1 MKELFAVRWV
11 KIALFNLFLV
21 ACLGV
26 LMRYKIGFD
35 FPFFDQKN
43 IHHSHSHFAL
53 YGWISLIIMV
63 LMTHA
68 LRLKDSAKPL
78 LSFKTLFLI
87 QLLSAYGMFISFFVQ
102 GYGTV
107 STSFSML
114 SLLSSIYFCGYFF
127 RQAQEHKQEPA
138 FKWFNAALLF
148 NLIAAMGTFYMT
160 YMMLTKQLDQNIY
173 LASEY
178 WILHFQYNGWMFFAC
193 LGLFIQY
200 LHTQNKEV
208 ASLNRVFWLFALSCL
223 PAYGLSVLWLELPL
237 SIYIPVVLA
246 SLCQFV
252 GLVFL
257 MDYVRKNRFFDD
269 LRLELFPRLLLAGI
283 GGALLIKV
291 CLQLGSTIPSLSQ
304 LAFGFRPIV
313 IAYLHLVLLAFT
325 TVFLITYCVLRK
337 LISPSRFTFI
347 GLSVFVIGVFLN
359 ELVLGIQGVAAL
371 GYILIPYVNEALF
384 VVALL
389 ILIGLLLV
397 NLANLRWTKQAEQ

>member
-1 MKELFAVRWV
+1 MKELVAVRWV
-11 KIALFNLFLV
+11 KITLFNLCLV

-26 LMRYKIGFD
+26 LLRFKIAFE

-43 IHHSHSHFAL
+43 IHHAHSNFAL

-63 LMTHA
+63 LMTQA
-68 LRLKDSAKPL
+68 LGLKDGAKSL

-87 QLLSAYGMFISFFVQ
+87 QLVSAYGMLFSFFVQ

-107 STSFSML
+107 STSFSIL
-114 SLLSSIYFCGYFF
+114 SLLNSICFCVYFF
-127 RQAQEHKQEPA
+127 RRAKAHKDDPA
-138 FKWFNAALLF
+138 YKWFSVALIF
-148 NLIAAMGTFYMT
+148 NVISALGTFFLSYK
-160 YMMLTKQLDQNIY
+160 MLSHKLDQNMY
-173 LASEY
+173 LALEY

-193 LGLFIQY
+193 LGLFIHY
-200 LHTQNKEV
+200 LHLRNKEV
-208 ASLNRVFWLFALSCL
+208 GSLNKVFWLFALSCL
-223 PAYGLSVLWLELPL
+223 PAYGLSVLWLKLPL
-237 SIYIPVVLA
+237 YFFIPVVLA
-246 SLCQFV
+246 SLCQFT
-252 GLVFL
+252 GLLLL
-257 MDYVRKNRFFDD
+257 MDYVRKNKF
-269 LRLELFPRLLLAGI
+269 LGNLGLELFPRLLLAGV
-283 GGALLIKV
+283 GTALFIKV
-291 CLQLGSTIPSLSQ
+291 CLQLGSTIPAMSQ

-371 GYILIPYVNEALF
+371 DYVLVPFVNEALF
-384 VVALL
+384 GVALL

-397 NLANLRWTKQAEQ
+397 NIANFRWTKQAKQ